1 MFTPSHVRVM
11 NGTVGLLSHHYLD
24 KLSDLQLAPARVSMS
39 MRRQLR
45 ALPDEVLICIFRQLI
60 PALPEVTADNEHI
73 NCQWHYNLWHL
84 VAYEGL
90 EARLS
95 LLRLCLVSKSFYRC
109 AKPILDDY
117 VRIWFTSHALDSSHA
132 RVASPTTYLIRFT
145 LQPGYVKNRY
155 QCSVPP
161 MSDEQFNKHLTQTRP
176 CTRHIERYYPEART
190 VDACLNWQQSTMAVK
205 TLQKL
210 CYLSTLKRLYVDL
223 SSRTWDD
230 KAYITMALLNC
241 TQMQDLTVH
250 AVGNIGSVQYAVPHR
265 VMTNLRNLCLIDAN
279 TAAVD
284 ALMGRVPTETLE
296 SLSIVFDLHGLL
308 ALDWIS
314 QGLPFTNL
322 HTLTLSCLYGS
333 DFLSLRESFP
343 ALRTFAVGIDA
354 PEISYVQS
362 VFDGLPLHLTRFSL
376 LNAHSFAIMLAYKCA
391 TQLATHL
398 QKFDMPEVLEIDRLH
413 WKPVRR
419 AHLVDIL
426 STIVAERLETS
437 GIEVVMPGGRVKISD
452 MDEASR
458 EECIDMYWK
467 MAVAEN
473 VQYDNNTST

>member
-1 MFTPSHVRVM
+1 
-11 NGTVGLLSHHYLD
+11 
-24 KLSDLQLAPARVSMS
+24 

-60 PALPEVTADNEHI
+60 PTFPQVTSDDEHI

-95 LLRLCLVSKSFYRC
+95 FLRLCLVSKSFYRC

-161 MSDEQFNKHLTQTRP
+161 MSEEQFNKHLTQTRP
-176 CTRHIERYYPEART
+176 CTRHIERYYPKART
-190 VDACLNWQQSTMAVK
+190 VDICLNWQQSQMAVK

-210 CYLSTLKRLYVDL
+210 CQLSTLTRLYVDL
-223 SSRTWDD
+223 SSRRWED
-230 KAYITMALLNC
+230 KVYITMALLQC
-241 TQMQDLTVH
+241 TQVQDLTVH
-250 AVGNIGSVQYAVPHR
+250 AVGNIGNVQNVVPHT

-284 ALMGRVPTETLE
+284 SLFHRIHTETLE

-314 QGLPFTNL
+314 EGLPFTNL
-322 HTLTLSCLYGS
+322 HTLTLSCLYGP
-333 DFLSLRESFP
+333 DFPSLRENFP

-354 PEISYVQS
+354 PEISYVAS
-362 VFDGLPLHLTRFSL
+362 IFDSLPLHLTRFSL
-376 LNAHSFAIMLAYKCA
+376 LNAQSIAIMLAYKHA

-398 QKFDMPEVLEIDRLH
+398 QKLDMPEVLATGRLQ
-413 WKPVRR
+413 WKPV
-419 AHLVDIL
+419 HSPINVDIL
-426 STIVAERLETS
+426 STIAAERLETS
-437 GIEVVMPGGRVKISD
+437 GIEVVMPGGRAKIGD
-452 MDEASR
+452 MDEANR
-458 EECIDMYWK
+458 EECIGMCWK

-473 VQYDNNTST
+473 AQCDNDNDMGTVALQMSAV